1 MLRIAL
7 LLCAFLA
14 WPLKAATVINLY
26 QAEVVLPDTDRASET
41 KAREAALA
49 QVLVKVSG
57 QSTITENEVIQKAM
71 ANSRAYVSQFG
82 YGSQDGQQTLALAF
96 DRGQVRNL
104 LTQANAT
111 LWREERPSVLVW
123 LVKDAN
129 RNRDIVWDQSGSAL
143 TAQLKRAADQRGVPV
158 MVPIGDFEDVTAINI
173 PDLWGGFVQPIAGA
187 SARYQPDAIL
197 VIRMR
202 QSAADNVDLGWQLF
216 ADTPE
221 QLANSQTMPAEG
233 RAAGSTADALK
244 QMMDQVA
251 DTLAAKYAV
260 PLGGAASD
268 AFAIEVANIRS
279 TEDFFALERL
289 LTNLTS
295 VASVN
300 ASRLQGNSVIFAVNL
315 LSTENAFYQELGRD
329 TRLSRASVALPGS
342 ESGSSEVMTPEEK
355 LQVLYAGV
363 ESDTA
368 ADSDAVDV
376 SATLAQPR
384 IERNQ
389 FYWRP

>member
-14 WPLKAATVINLY
+14 WPLKAATVTNLY

-57 QSTITENEVIQKAM
+57 QSAITENEVIRKAM

-82 YGSQDGQQTLALAF
+82 YGSQDGQQTLSLAF
-96 DRGQVRNL
+96 DRGQIRNL

-129 RNRDIVWDQSGSAL
+129 RNRDIVWDQSGSVL
-143 TAQLKRAADQRGVPV
+143 TSQLKRAADQRGVPV
-158 MVPIGDFEDVTAINI
+158 MMPIGDFEDITAINI
-173 PDLWGGFVQPIAGA
+173 PDLWGGFIQPIAGA
-187 SARYQPDAIL
+187 SARYQPDAVL
-197 VIRMR
+197 VLRLR
-202 QSAADNVDLGWQLF
+202 QSAADSVQLGWQLF
-216 ADTPE
+216 ADAPE
-221 QLANSQTMPAEG
+221 QLASSQTMPAEG
-233 RAAGSTADALK
+233 RVSGNPADALT
-244 QMMDQVA
+244 QMMAQVA

-268 AFAIEVANIRS
+268 AFAIEVANIRT

-300 ASRLQGNSVIFAVNL
+300 ANRLQGDTVIFAVNL
-315 LSTENAFYQELGRD
+315 LSSETAFYQELGRD
-329 TRLSRASVALPGS
+329 RRLSRVVPDMPLKPAEALS
-342 ESGSSEVMTPEEK
+342 PEEK

-363 ESDTA
+363 EAEAPVDP
-368 ADSDAVDV
+368 DAVDV

-384 IERNQ
+384 TETNQ
-389 FYWRP
+389 FYWSP